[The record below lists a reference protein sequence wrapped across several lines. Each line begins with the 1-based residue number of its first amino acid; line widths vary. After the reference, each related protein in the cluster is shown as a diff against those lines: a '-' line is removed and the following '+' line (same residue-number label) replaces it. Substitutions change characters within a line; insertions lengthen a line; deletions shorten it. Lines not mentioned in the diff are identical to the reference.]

1 MKSKLQLVVPFLAIV
16 AGGLAMVAPAAF
28 AGDTPQNNPGQ
39 VATRLG
45 SPDPRE
51 HSLREGA
58 FAGLVPTRLGSQDPR
73 DTARVVPTASFA
85 EVAGYAGDFMF
96 RDSLGGTH
104 WSNARVAHYTSSG
117 LASASAGLVAS
128 RLGSPDPRD
137 TARRSQ

>member
-1 MKSKLQLVVPFLAIV
+1 MKSTLQRVAPLLAV
-16 AGGLAMVAPAAF
+16 AACGLAMVAPAAF

-58 FAGLVPTRLGSQDPR
+58 FAGLVPTLLGSQDPR
-73 DTARVVPTASFA
+73 DAARAATP
-85 EVAGYAGDFMF
+85 
-96 RDSLGGTH
+96 
-104 WSNARVAHYTSSG
+104 NARFPAITIRAAFAGASYTSSI
-117 LASASAGLVAS
+117 VAS

-137 TARRSQ
+137 TARS